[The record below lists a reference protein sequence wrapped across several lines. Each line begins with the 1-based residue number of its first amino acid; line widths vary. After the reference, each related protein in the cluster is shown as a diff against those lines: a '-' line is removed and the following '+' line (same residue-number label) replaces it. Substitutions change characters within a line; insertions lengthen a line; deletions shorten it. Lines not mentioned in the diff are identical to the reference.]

1 MIQTRVSN
9 MGEIRLDDIFAW
21 GKVEILTVT
30 EAALLWAGID
40 PALCESLDDAKKYY
54 SLKQYQYAY
63 ASCKAIISG
72 ICTGSL
78 AANEIWCFNHNY
90 GQYEDP
96 YYLYEDNLLPRV
108 SDIAPERTTINM
120 RALIS
125 WSEKKRV
132 QTMKQRLE
140 RENSKHPTK
149 EPPPK
154 HTKAPEVILE
164 IDYKPKHE
172 NPSFEVLQEIS
183 KEVWDQ
189 IDQGVNPPKQ
199 LIINDLIKEKYKKR
213 TGVEPS
219 ANIIKQIDAIAR
231 PLAFKNKKG

>member
-1 MIQTRVSN
+1 M
-9 MGEIRLDDIFAW
+9 
-21 GKVEILTVT
+21 
-30 EAALLWAGID
+30 
-40 PALCESLDDAKKYY
+40 
-54 SLKQYQYAY
+54 
-63 ASCKAIISG
+63 
-72 ICTGSL
+72 
-78 AANEIWCFNHNY
+78 
-90 GQYEDP
+90 
-96 YYLYEDNLLPRV
+96 
-108 SDIAPERTTINM
+108 
-120 RALIS
+120 
-125 WSEKKRV
+125 
-132 QTMKQRLE
+132 
-140 RENSKHPTK
+140 
-149 EPPPK
+149 
-154 HTKAPEVILE
+154 E